1 MPPFT
6 HPSLAYCHSPPLP
19 HRHPQRPEGRSP
31 LSSAPTAHKCLPG
44 CFANCWTEP
53 ESPNDEVCTQEW
65 ETGWV
70 SLQTDLLLHI
80 PAKSCLGE
88 QVTRRKRY
96 SGSPAG
102 NAQEGLLSRQPVGQ
116 ASGSSQEISRQQ
128 LLHPNTNRDLG
139 FLPTGTQTGMLRT
152 RISSSTKR
160 GTDAAGRCI
169 FPPSAAPTPVTALLA
184 RQHLQ
189 GGDRSSPPPR
199 SKQW

>member
-1 MPPFT
+1 MT
-6 HPSLAYCHSPPLP
+6 RSA
-19 HRHPQRPEGRSP
+19 HRNG
-31 LSSAPTAHKCLPG
+31 
-44 CFANCWTEP
+44 
-53 ESPNDEVCTQEW
+53 

-70 SLQTDLLLHI
+70 SVQTDLLLHI

-88 QVTRRKRY
+88 QVTRWKRY
-96 SGSPAG
+96 AGSPAG
-102 NAQEGLLSRQPVGQ
+102 NSQEGLLNRQPMGQ
-116 ASGSSQEISRQQ
+116 ASGSSQEISHHQ
-128 LLHPNTNRDLG
+128 LFHPNTNRDHS
-139 FLPTGTQTGMLRT
+139 FLPTGTQTRMLRA

-169 FPPSAAPTPVTALLA
+169 FPPSAAPNPVTALLT